1 MRLFRWFILRRL
13 RQEPVRASLSIAGIA
28 LGVAVVLAIQI
39 ANQSALEGFRAALD
53 TMAGRTSLEIIGAG
67 VGVDE
72 RALASL
78 GWLQEWGDVSPVV
91 EGDAMALRAGGRAE
105 AVRVLGIDILK
116 RPAVPRLPAAAHG
129 GRGPA
134 ADVRWTC

>member
-72 RALASL
+72 RALAAL

-105 AVRVLGIDILK
+105 ADC
-116 RPAVPRLPAAAHG
+116 RPTARLTA
-129 GRGPA
+129 
-134 ADVRWTC
+134 T